1 MYKIFFYDRLL
12 GICSDWATCSSRPNA
27 IIYKVMKNSEIKNIV
42 KQFQVNREM
51 MELWLLTENPE
62 EVMNEVTSLFTLI
75 EAAGGLVYNTCDD
88 LLLIFRHEHWD
99 LPKGKHEPGETMAET
114 AMREV
119 EEECGIGALTLFK
132 LLGYSYHI
140 YRDKEI
146 FFLKKTHWFSMQYGG
161 HAPLVLQEAEG
172 IKQAQWVAMD
182 KLAEYFPKMFSSIA
196 DLLHRVIA

>member
-1 MYKIFFYDRLL
+1 
-12 GICSDWATCSSRPNA
+12 
-27 IIYKVMKNSEIKNIV
+27 
-42 KQFQVNREM
+42 M

-62 EVMNEVTSLFTLI
+62 EAMNEVTSLFTLI
-75 EAAGGLVYNTCDD
+75 EAAGGLVYNTRDD

-119 EEECGIGALTLFK
+119 EEECGIAALTLFEQ
-132 LLGYSYHI
+132 LACSYHI
-140 YRDKEI
+140 YKDGDA

-161 HAPLVLQEAEG
+161 HAPLTLQEAEG

-196 DLLHRVIA
+196 DLLHRVIS